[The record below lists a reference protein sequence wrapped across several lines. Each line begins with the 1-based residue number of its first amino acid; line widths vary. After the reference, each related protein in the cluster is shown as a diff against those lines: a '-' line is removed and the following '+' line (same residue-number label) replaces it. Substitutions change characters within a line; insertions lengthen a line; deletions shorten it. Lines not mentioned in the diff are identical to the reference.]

1 MRAFK
6 FNIKGQD
13 YNVEIKRFNQN
24 IAEVEVNGSLYQVE
38 LMQEQR
44 QSKTPILVRP
54 EPAIPKSAHKFKK
67 KISGSYEVKT
77 PLPGNIMHVFVKEND
92 EIKRGDKL
100 VMYEAMKMENT
111 IYAEKD
117 GIVSKIKIKAGD
129 TILEGDVL
137 MEIN

>member
-24 IAEVEVNGSLYQVE
+24 IAEVEVNGTFYQVE

-117 GIVSKIKIKAGD
+117 GIVSKIKVKPGD

-137 MEIN
+137 MEIA

>member
-77 PLPGNIMHVFVKEND
+77 PLPGNIMHVFVKDND

-111 IYAEKD
+111 IYAEKE
-117 GIVSKIKIKAGD
+117 GIVSKIKVKPGD

>member
-6 FNIKGQD
+6 FNIKGQE
-13 YNVEIKRFNQN
+13 YEVEIKRVDQGM
-24 IAEVEVNGSLYQVE
+24 AEVEVNGTTYQVE
-38 LMQEQR
+38 VKQETR
-44 QSKTPILVRP
+44 QSKTPILMRS

-67 KISGSYEVKT
+67 KISGTNEIKS

-92 EIKRGDKL
+92 EVKKGDKL

-117 GIVSKIKIKAGD
+117 GLVVKVRVKPGD
-129 TILEGDVL
+129 IILEGDVL
-137 MEIN
+137 LEIA